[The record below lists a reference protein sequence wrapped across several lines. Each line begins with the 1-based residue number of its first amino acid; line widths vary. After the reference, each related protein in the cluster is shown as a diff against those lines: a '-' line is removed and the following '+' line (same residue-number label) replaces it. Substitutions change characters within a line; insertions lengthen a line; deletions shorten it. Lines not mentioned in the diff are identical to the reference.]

1 MIQRVQSLYLLA
13 VLILCIVCMCFSVGR
28 FVGENGD
35 VVAVLNNLTLEVGEQ
50 TSFRPWAMFV
60 ELVLVCILSFFTI
73 FTYKKRMRQ
82 IRMTIFSSI
91 VLIGWY
97 VTYGLFIYSLSG
109 DLEASFRPSL
119 MAAFPLVSIILN
131 YLAIRAIGA
140 DEFLVRS
147 LDRIR

>member
-1 MIQRVQSLYLLA
+1 
-13 VLILCIVCMCFSVGR
+13 
-28 FVGENGD
+28 
-35 VVAVLNNLTLEVGEQ
+35 
-50 TSFRPWAMFV
+50 
-60 ELVLVCILSFFTI
+60 
-73 FTYKKRMRQ
+73 MRQ